1 MSEAGDKHCLA
12 SGRAFPWHELY
23 VADDQAAIDF
33 YSKALDMETE
43 AYPMG
48 DMGVYNM
55 LKINGTA
62 LAGVM
67 STTTMGDP
75 NIPPHWAVYLG
86 VDDVDARVAKC
97 TALGAK
103 VLVGPMDVP
112 NVGRMVLIQDP
123 QGATLWLFKPSD
135 M

>member
-1 MSEAGDKHCLA
+1 MSEAADNHSLA

-33 YSKALDMETE
+33 YTKALDMETE
-43 AYPMG
+43 AFPMG
-48 DMGVYNM
+48 EMGNYNM
-55 LKINGTA
+55 LKVNGKA
-62 LAGVM
+62 VAGVM
-67 STTTMGDP
+67 STTTMGDM
-75 NIPPHWAVYLG
+75 NIPPHWAVYLS

-103 VLVGPMDVP
+103 VLVPAMDVP
-112 NVGRMVLIQDP
+112 TVGRMCLIQDP
-123 QGATLWLFKPSD
+123 HGATIWLFKSAE

>member
-1 MSEAGDKHCLA
+1 MSEAADNHSLA

-23 VADDQAAIDF
+23 VPDEQAAMDF
-33 YSKALDMETE
+33 YAKALDMESQ

-48 DMGVYNM
+48 EMGTYNM

-67 STTTMGDP
+67 STTTMGAP

-97 TALGAK
+97 TALGAQ
-103 VLVGPMDVP
+103 VLVPAMDVP
-112 NVGRMVLIQDP
+112 NVGRMCLIQDP
-123 QGATLWLFKPSD
+123 QGATLWLFKSAE